1 LKKKNYIF
9 PVIILLTLASGFL
22 NTFIRYSN
30 QNLLLSKFSLPKTGN
45 ILSLSLVLITLIF
58 TFINLFNKSAYPLKT
73 LLILLFS
80 SLAAMGLIISQLFLE
95 DKDVKIFSGAGYLFL
110 NGFIL
115 VSMIELSF
123 SRSKKVHLITNI
135 WLTVIIAV
143 LGFGVNFYQVYNYK
157 DDSKHYFEQGGKADA
172 GVILGAAV
180 WGGKRPSPVLRER
193 INKGFEIYDKKI
205 VPRLILTGGGS
216 PGELTEAEVAKNELL
231 KYKVNENNLIVE
243 KHSNSTVEQI
253 HFVRDEFYF
262 KYNWKN
268 IIIISDNFHLFR
280 SAELC
285 KFNNIKVGCIA
296 TDTPITTEGVVNFC
310 VKESIAVLFLWFF
323 GIG

>member
-1 LKKKNYIF
+1 MKKKNYIF
-9 PVIILLTLASGFL
+9 PVIIMLTLVSGFL
-22 NTFIRYSN
+22 VTFVRYSN
-30 QNLLLSKFSLPKTGN
+30 QNLLLNKFSFYKTGN
-45 ILSLSLVLITLIF
+45 ILTLIIV
-58 TFINLFNKSAYPLKT
+58 FISLLFCFVNLFIKSVYPLKT

-80 SLAAMGLIISQLFLE
+80 SLAGTGLIVSQLFLE
-95 DKDVKIFSGAGYLFL
+95 DKDMKIFFGAGFILIS
-110 NGFIL
+110 GFIL
-115 VSMIELSF
+115 VSLIELSF
-123 SRSKKVHLITNI
+123 SKSKKLHFITNF

-143 LGFGVNFYQVYNYK
+143 LGFSVNFYQIYNYK
-157 DDSKHYFEQGGKADA
+157 DDSVYYFEKGGKADA

-216 PGELTEAEVAKNELL
+216 PGELTEAEVSKNELL

-243 KHSNSTVEQI
+243 KQSNSTVEQI

-285 KFNNIKVGCIA
+285 KFNNINVGCIA
-296 TDTPITTEGVVNFC
+296 TDTPITTEGVINFC

>member
-1 LKKKNYIF
+1 MKTKNYIF
-9 PVIILLTLASGFL
+9 PVIILLTLVSGFL
-22 NTFIRYSN
+22 ITFIRYSN
-30 QNLLLSKFSLPKTGN
+30 QNMLLNKFSVLRTGN
-45 ILSLSLVLITLIF
+45 ILTLLFLFFTLLF
-58 TFINLFNKSAYPLKT
+58 TFINLLNKSPYPLKT

-80 SLAAMGLIISQLFLE
+80 SAAAVGLLVLQLFIE
-95 DKDVKIFSGAGYLFL
+95 DKDVKIFFAAGFLFIQ
-110 NGFIL
+110 GFVL

-123 SRSKKVHLITNI
+123 SKSKKLHFFTNV
-135 WLTVIIAV
+135 WLTVIIAFI
-143 LGFGVNFYQVYNYK
+143 GFVINFYQIYNYN
-157 DDSKHYFEQGGKADA
+157 DDSKYYFEQGGKADA

-216 PGELTEAEVAKNELL
+216 PGELTEAEVARNELL

-243 KHSNSTVEQI
+243 NESNSTVEQI
-253 HFVRDEFYF
+253 HFVRDGFYF
-262 KYNWKN
+262 KYNWNN

-285 KFNNIKVGCIA
+285 KFNNMNVGCIS
-296 TDTPITTEGVVNFC
+296 TDTPITTEGVMNFC
-310 VKESIAVLFLWFF
+310 LKESIAVLFLWFF

>member
-1 LKKKNYIF
+1 MKTKNYIF
-9 PVIILLTLASGFL
+9 PVIILLILVSGSL
-22 NTFIRYSN
+22 ITFIRYSN
-30 QNLLLSKFSLPKTGN
+30 QNLLISKFSLLKTGN
-45 ILSLSLVLITLIF
+45 ILTLLFVFFAILF
-58 TFINLFNKSAYPLKT
+58 TFINLFNKSPYPLKT
-73 LLILLFS
+73 LLILLFTS
-80 SLAAMGLIISQLFLE
+80 VAATGLLVSQLFIE
-95 DKDVKIFSGAGYLFL
+95 DKDMKIFFSSGFLVL

-115 VSMIELSF
+115 VSLVELSI
-123 SRSKKVHLITNI
+123 SKSKKLHFLTNI
-135 WLTVIIAV
+135 WITVIIAV
-143 LGFGVNFYQVYNYK
+143 IGFAVNFYQIYNYI
-157 DDSKHYFEQGGKADA
+157 DDSKYYFEQGGKADA

-216 PGELTEAEVAKNELL
+216 PGELTEAEVARNELL

-243 KHSNSTVEQI
+243 KESNSTVEQI
-253 HFVRDEFYF
+253 HFVRDGFYF
-262 KYNWKN
+262 KYDWKK

-285 KFNNIKVGCIA
+285 KFNNINVGCIS
-296 TDTPITTEGVVNFC
+296 TDTPITTEGVLNFC

>member
-1 LKKKNYIF
+1 VIF
-9 PVIILLTLASGFL
+9 IL
-22 NTFIRYSN
+22 
-30 QNLLLSKFSLPKTGN
+30 
-45 ILSLSLVLITLIF
+45 
-58 TFINLFNKSAYPLKT
+58 INLFNKYAYPLKT
-73 LLILLFS
+73 LVFLLIAS
-80 SLAAMGLIISQLFLE
+80 VTSAGLIVIQLFLD
-95 DKDVKIFSGAGYLFL
+95 DKDMKIFAGAVYIFM

-115 VSMIELSF
+115 ISVIELSF
-123 SRSKKVHLITNI
+123 TKSKKLHFITNI

-143 LGFGVNFYQVYNYK
+143 IGFGVNFYQVYNYK
-157 DDSKHYFEQGGKADA
+157 DDSKYYFEQGGKADA

-243 KHSNSTVEQI
+243 KQSNSTVEQI
-253 HFVRDEFYF
+253 HFVRDEYYF
-262 KYNWKN
+262 KYNWKS

-285 KFNNIKVGCIA
+285 KFNNIKVGCIS

>member
-1 LKKKNYIF
+1 LKTKNYIF
-9 PVIILLTLASGFL
+9 PVIILLTLVSGFL
-22 NTFIRYSN
+22 ITFIRYSN
-30 QNLLLSKFSLPKTGN
+30 QNLLLSKFSLLKTGN
-45 ILSLSLVLITLIF
+45 ILTLLFIFLTLLFTLI
-58 TFINLFNKSAYPLKT
+58 NLLNKSAYPLKT
-73 LLILLFS
+73 MLILLFS
-80 SLAAMGLIISQLFLE
+80 SALSSGLLVSQLFIE
-95 DKDVKIFSGAGYLFL
+95 DKDTKIFFAAGFL
-110 NGFIL
+110 VLQGFIL
-115 VSMIELSF
+115 VSLIELSF
-123 SRSKKVHLITNI
+123 SKSKKLHFITNF
-135 WLTVIIAV
+135 WLTVIIAFS
-143 LGFGVNFYQVYNYK
+143 GFAVNFYQVYNYN
-157 DDSKHYFEQGGKADA
+157 DDSKYYFELGGKADA

-205 VPRLILTGGGS
+205 VPKLILTGGGS

-243 KHSNSTVEQI
+243 KESNSTVEQI

-262 KYNWKN
+262 KYDWKK

-285 KFNNIKVGCIA
+285 KFNNINVGCIS
-296 TDTPITTEGVVNFC
+296 TDTPITTEGVLNFC

>member
-1 LKKKNYIF
+1 M
-9 PVIILLTLASGFL
+9 LL
-22 NTFIRYSN
+22 N
-30 QNLLLSKFSLPKTGN
+30 KFSVLRTGN
-45 ILSLSLVLITLIF
+45 ILTLLFLFFTLLF
-58 TFINLFNKSAYPLKT
+58 TFINLLNKSPYPLKT

-80 SLAAMGLIISQLFLE
+80 SAAAVGLLVLQLFIE
-95 DKDVKIFSGAGYLFL
+95 DKDVKIFFAAGFLFIQ
-110 NGFIL
+110 GFVL

-123 SRSKKVHLITNI
+123 SKSKKLHFFTNV
-135 WLTVIIAV
+135 WLTVIIAFI
-143 LGFGVNFYQVYNYK
+143 GFVINFYQIYNYN
-157 DDSKHYFEQGGKADA
+157 DDSKYYFEQGGKADA

-216 PGELTEAEVAKNELL
+216 PGELTEAEVARNELL

-243 KHSNSTVEQI
+243 NESNSTVEQI
-253 HFVRDEFYF
+253 HFVRDGFYF
-262 KYNWKN
+262 KYNWNN

-285 KFNNIKVGCIA
+285 KFNNMNVGCIS
-296 TDTPITTEGVVNFC
+296 TDTPITTEGVMNFC
-310 VKESIAVLFLWFF
+310 LKESIAVLFLWFF